1 MELILIR
8 HGETDGNARRQY
20 IGRTDLP
27 LNRRGR
33 EQVLALRER
42 AGLPDEL
49 LVFQSPLLRTVET
62 AQILF
67 SKKGLSD
74 ARLAELDF
82 GAWEAK
88 TYAELEASCREHLW
102 RWYDDPWHVAPP
114 EGETLQALDARV
126 TAWHEEHVRPA
137 ASAASLAAVTH
148 GGPLRW
154 WLAKYLLQ
162 DITRFPL
169 LHVPTAGYVRVERTA
184 SGGWKLAEGEIT
196 AR

>member
-27 LNRRGR
+27 LNSRGR
-33 EQVLALRER
+33 EQVMALRER
-42 AGLPDEL
+42 AVLPDEPM
-49 LVFQSPLLRTVET
+49 VFRSPLLRTAET

-67 SKKGLSD
+67 SKKGLPD
-74 ARLAELDF
+74 ARLVELDF

-88 TYAELEASCREHLW
+88 THAELEASCRDRLW

-114 EGETLQALDARV
+114 EGETLQDLDVRL
-126 TAWHEEHVRPA
+126 TAWHEEHVLA
-137 ASAASLAAVTH
+137 ASSDAAIVAVTH

-162 DITRFPL
+162 DITRFHA
-169 LHVPTAGYVRVERTA
+169 LHVPTAGYVRVVRTA
-184 SGGWKLAEGEIT
+184 SGGWELAEGEIT